1 MAHVITETCIGET
14 YARCAAVCPVDAI
27 HPGSYQ
33 NEPFMII
40 DPETC
45 IDCDVCVPE
54 CPIGAIAGSVEAS
67 PRWAKINAEL
77 APKFKNTPPLKP
89 RPADE
94 PPRKPG
100 HKLVR

>member
-1 MAHVITETCIGET
+1 MAHVITEICLGET
-14 YARCAAVCPVDAI
+14 YARCAGVCPVDAI
-27 HPGSYQ
+27 HPGTFRG
-33 NEPFMII
+33 EAFMVI

-54 CPIGAIAGSVEAS
+54 CPIGAIAGTSELAPAWTRV
-67 PRWAKINAEL
+67 NAEL
-77 APKFKNTPPLKP
+77 APRFKKNPPLTP

-94 PPRKPG
+94 PPHKPG

>member
-1 MAHVITETCIGET
+1 MAHVITGICLGET
-14 YARCAAVCPVDAI
+14 YARCAGVCPVDAI
-27 HPGSYQ
+27 HPGTFRD
-33 NEPFMII
+33 EPFMVI
-40 DPETC
+40 DPEAC

-54 CPIGAIAGSVEAS
+54 CPIGAIVGTTEAD
-67 PRWAKINAEL
+67 PEWAKANAEL
-77 APKFKNTPPLKP
+77 APRFKKDPPLTP

>member
-1 MAHVITETCIGET
+1 MA
-14 YARCAAVCPVDAI
+14 
-27 HPGSYQ
+27 
-33 NEPFMII
+33 I

-54 CPIGAIAGSVEAS
+54 CPIGAIAGTVEAS
-67 PRWAKINAEL
+67 PDWARINAEL
-77 APKFKNTPPLKP
+77 TPTFKKNPPLTP

-100 HKLVR
+100 HKLIR